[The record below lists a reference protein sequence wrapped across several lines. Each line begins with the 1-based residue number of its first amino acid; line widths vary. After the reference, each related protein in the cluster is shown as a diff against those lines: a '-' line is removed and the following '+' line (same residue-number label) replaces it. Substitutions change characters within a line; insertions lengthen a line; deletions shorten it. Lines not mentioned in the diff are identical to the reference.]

1 MMLQRAAS
9 NAYSWWWASH
19 IRTKQSKW
27 LDCDLQEMEERVK
40 SILKLL
46 GEEADS
52 FAKRAEMYYKRRPE
66 VISSVEEAYRAY
78 RALAERY
85 DHISGELHKANHTI
99 AAAFPDQ
106 VQYAMLEEEDDNL
119 PKAITP
125 IESSKISKPTVEG
138 LMKKRRDGQ
147 STIKEAERRS
157 ATSQMSTEKAQ
168 EEINRLQKAIL
179 VLQTEK
185 EFIKSSYESGIAKY
199 WEIEKQMVDLQEE
212 VFYLQEEFNASAII
226 DDDEARALMTATALK
241 SCEDAIVNMQEQ
253 QMESIKLARLESG
266 RIKASVEKLKSIKGE
281 LSQSQVE
288 PANVSGGVIAVSSTS
303 MGEEEAVHSMK
314 QERLEWQSMI
324 DKVRQHFEMNSDT
337 STVEITEKIDELVNK
352 VINLELTVSS
362 QTSQINRLNAENSEL
377 ENYLRNLEEQ
387 KMTFTNDSNELN
399 ERLKQAEE
407 KIDRV
412 KTLEKSVQDEEST
425 LRADFSE
432 VYHSLSD
439 ISDNFQPPNL
449 DDQVRFADS
458 SGEKE
463 ALLTDIELLGEGNGE
478 EDAKIH
484 DRKENLVE
492 EEIREEPAYNLSG
505 FVQSE
510 KDSQTEG
517 DSEKKKNDYMQEED
531 YQEKESSK
539 EGDRIHLSG
548 SESNNNLKQ
557 GEEFG
562 EKDSSHEINQI
573 PLICPDEIQ
582 DVNQGEDVT
591 EKGSPQEDNRV
602 ALSGPEIIQESKQG
616 EKSKEKYS
624 SIEDKGIPL
633 RSENITKL
641 GDQEGMLDCQHLLL
655 NGLEGREKILLA
667 EYTSILRNYKET
679 RKRLNEVEEKN
690 QEYLH
695 ETAIIIEEL
704 RNANALKDDKIRT
717 LRQLLSSSK
726 MIDGDTS
733 ANSDAIEVSHHGHH
747 KLHNISD
754 LPILITEPSKPQGSE
769 ISGDLNAVA
778 LKEGERS
785 DNIPDRRSSHVEE
798 VKLNYADIPQ
808 SPSPSPF
815 EEKFRR
821 DIDVLLE
828 ENLTFW
834 LKFSTFFHHI
844 QEFQTK
850 YQEIRGEINKL
861 TDDKAE
867 EFNYD
872 AVTNQLAKPESAP
885 IEKQLR
891 ALKTELQVW
900 LEQNALIRGE
910 LQRRFSSLSSIQE
923 EIVEALHMS
932 SEIEGTKFTSYQAAK
947 FRGEVLNMQQE
958 NIKVENELQAG
969 LDNVGGLAAEVDK
982 ALSKLHE
989 KIELSESKRNHHD
1002 HFRHFPSR
1010 TRVPLRN
1017 FLFGTK
1023 PKKPSIFAC
1032 VSPALQKQYSD
1043 MRSRASTKY

>member
-147 STIKEAERRS
+147 STIKQAERRS

-226 DDDEARALMTATALK
+226 DDDDARALMTATALK

-266 RIKASVEKLKSIKGE
+266 RIKAAIEKLKSIKGE
-281 LSQSQVE
+281 LNQSQVE

-412 KTLEKSVQDEEST
+412 QTLEKSVQDEEST
-425 LRADFSE
+425 IRADFSE

-449 DDQVRFADS
+449 EDQVRFADS

-463 ALLTDIELLGEGNGE
+463 ALLTDIELLGEGNGD

-492 EEIREEPAYNLSG
+492 EETR
-505 FVQSE
+505 
-510 KDSQTEG
+510 
-517 DSEKKKNDYMQEED
+517 
-531 YQEKESSK
+531 
-539 EGDRIHLSG
+539 DRIHLSG

-557 GEEFG
+557 GEKFG
-562 EKDSSHEINQI
+562 EEDSSHEINQI
-573 PLICPDEIQ
+573 PLICSDEIQ
-582 DVNQGEDVT
+582 DVNQGEDFT

-602 ALSGPEIIQESKQG
+602 ALSGPEIIQELKQG

-655 NGLEGREKILLA
+655 HGLEGREKILLA

-704 RNANALKDDKIRT
+704 RNANALKDDEIRT

-861 TDDKAE
+861 ADDKAE

-872 AVTNQLAKPESAP
+872 AVTNQLVKPESAP

-982 ALSKLHE
+982 TLSKLHE